1 MTATTT
7 DRDTKRSDGK
17 LKSMKMS
24 NVKIPKGVL
33 TCINTSGHVTNG
45 ADTASFLFAGVS
57 YEQVDNSAGSAGGK
71 EIRIEKN
78 GEHTFVYNGGD
89 AAQAIV
95 GKECY
100 IVDNQT
106 VDDDALATTNDVKCG
121 VIAEVISASQV
132 RVRIDGYAR

>member
-7 DRDTKRSDGK
+7 DRDTRRSDGK
-17 LKSMKMS
+17 LKSMKMT

-33 TCINTSGHVTNG
+33 TCINTSGYVTNG

-57 YEQVDNSAGSAGGK
+57 YEMVDNSAGAAGAR
-71 EIRIEKN
+71 EIRIEKT
-78 GEHTFVYNGGD
+78 GEHTFAYNGGD
-89 AAQAIV
+89 AAQAVV
-95 GKECY
+95 GKECH

-132 RVRIDGYAR
+132 RVRIDGYPR

>member
-1 MTATTT
+1 MAATTT

-17 LKSMKMS
+17 LKSMKMT

-57 YEQVDNSAGSAGGK
+57 YEQIDNSAGSAGAK
-71 EIRIEKN
+71 EIRIEKT
-78 GEHTFVYNGGD
+78 GEHLFAYNGGD
-89 AAQAIV
+89 AAQAVV

-106 VDDDALATTNDVKCG
+106 VDDDATATTNDIKCG
-121 VIAEVISASQV
+121 VISEIVSAAQV
-132 RVRIDGYAR
+132 RIRIDNYAR